1 MKAWFVSLMLW
12 LAVKRLASSFGRA
25 IETMQA
31 KLLKVNM
38 KQQWMV
44 KT

>member
-1 MKAWFVSLMLW
+1 MKAWFVLLMLW
-12 LAVKRLASSFGRA
+12 LAGKRLASSFGWT
-25 IETMQA
+25 IETIEA